1 MEDKRGAGKRVE
13 WKEREGKGKDE
24 VREEKGKRRKGDR
37 KIKENR
43 REEKGRKEKMREEKR
58 KEWEGMGI
66 KGRKGKAC
74 ERKKMKMTFQTAGSV
89 CVASLKINKKI
100 ALRKQEGFCAVGF
113 KSV

>member
-1 MEDKRGAGKRVE
+1 
-13 WKEREGKGKDE
+13 
-24 VREEKGKRRKGDR
+24 
-37 KIKENR
+37 
-43 REEKGRKEKMREEKR
+43 
-58 KEWEGMGI
+58 MGI